1 MDLAQAAPDTVI
13 LAGDE
18 ASLYLQAT
26 LKVVWHPCGQTPR
39 LKVHPGRESLHF
51 YGALNLRTG
60 QETALPSAMMNSDVS
75 ALFLL
80 RLLATYPDQP
90 LLLLWDNATWHRGKP
105 IQAILDAYP
114 RLEILY
120 LPTAAPD
127 LNPQEHVWKAT
138 RQAVSHNHRH
148 AKLDQ
153 LADAFAQHLTST
165 HFPCSLL
172 HQHAYP
178 ALSAMF
184 I

>member
-1 MDLAQAAPDTVI
+1 VI

-26 LKVVWHPCGQTPR
+26 LKVVWHPCGQTPL
-39 LKVHPGRESLHF
+39 LKVYPGRDSTHF
-51 YGALNLRTG
+51 YGALNLRNG
-60 QETALPSAMMNSDVS
+60 QETALRSPMMNSDVS

-80 RLLATYPDQP
+80 QLLETYPDQP
-90 LLLLWDNATWHRGKP
+90 LLLLWDKATWHRGKP
-105 IQAILDAYP
+105 IQDILAAHP
-114 RLEILY
+114 RLELLY

-127 LNPQEHVWKAT
+127 LNPQEQVWKAT

-148 AKLDQ
+148 AKLDR
-153 LADAFAQHLTST
+153 LADAFAQHLTT
-165 HFPCSLL
+165 TRFACSFLDKY
-172 HQHAYP
+172 AYP

>member
-1 MDLAQAAPDTVI
+1 VI

-26 LKVVWHPCGQTPR
+26 LKVVWHPCGQTPMLR
-39 LKVHPGRESLHF
+39 LHPGRESTHF
-51 YGALNLRTG
+51 YGALNLLNG
-60 QETALPSAMMNSDVS
+60 QETALRSQMMNGDVS

-90 LLLLWDNATWHRGKP
+90 LLLLWDRATWHRGAA
-105 IQAILDAYP
+105 IQRILDVHP

-148 AKLDQ
+148 AKLAL
-153 LADAFAQHLTST
+153 LADAFERHLADTP
-165 HFPCSLL
+165 FPCSLL
-172 HQHAYP
+172 DKLAFPQIC
-178 ALSAMF
+178 AMF
-184 I
+184 T